1 MNSEQGHTLFLEG
14 VSELSK
20 NKFLLPS
27 ASKSSPKLD
36 ILLFS
41 QQLYKKK
48 AVQNIASSYHYRH
61 ISCQTLLYHKVQTRS
76 NKGSYYLFL
85 TSCSISWLHSLE
97 KALRS
102 SRVLGASR
110 LYSDWKENASSR
122 DYVYN
127 SCLIL

>member
-1 MNSEQGHTLFLEG
+1 MNFQKTNFFSCQPPNLHPNFTSFC
-14 VSELSK
+14 
-20 NKFLLPS
+20 PH
-27 ASKSSPKLD
+27 KSCTKKK
-36 ILLFS
+36 
-41 QQLYKKK
+41 LYKILQ
-48 AVQNIASSYHYRH
+48 VVIIIGIFLVR
-61 ISCQTLLYHKVQTRS
+61 LLYHKVQTRS